1 MSKALGSA
9 VWTTHPVASDVS
21 GLARHI
27 QVCSD
32 YGNLRITTL
41 PTHPESAA
49 RAVETLSAELVRRK
63 ARADYSA
70 KH

>member
-1 MSKALGSA
+1 MSKALGRA

-41 PTHPESAA
+41 PVQPYSAA
-49 RAVETLSAELVRRK
+49 RAVDALTAELVRRK
-63 ARADYSA
+63 ARAEYGT

>member
-1 MSKALGSA
+1 MSKALGNA
-9 VWTTHPVASDVS
+9 VWTAHPVASDVS

-32 YGNLRITTL
+32 HGNLRITTL
-41 PTHPESAA
+41 PAHPDSAA
-49 RAVETLSAELVRRK
+49 KAVEFLTAELVRRK
-63 ARADYSA
+63 ARAEYGN